1 MNPVAAAPAAVRPRL
16 EQWRKNQIAVTAAGF
31 FLFFGY
37 YLVMPF
43 LPIFV
48 RQLGVQ
54 STAGIAFWSGLI
66 LSISPLISSLVGPIW
81 GRLGDRIGMKLM
93 AERATAANCFCWFL
107 MAFSQNVYQLFAL
120 RALLGLLGG
129 FTSVSVAL
137 VTQLAPKHKTGEVI
151 GTLQSA
157 QILSS
162 ALGPFFGGL
171 LADSIGIRNTFFVT
185 GIFMAGAVISIVWLY
200 RDADQAQ
207 VRAEEPAREKIGREF
222 IRRPEYMMT
231 ML

>member
-1 MNPVAAAPAAVRPRL
+1 MSPVAAAPAAARPRL
-16 EQWRKNQIAVTAAGF
+16 EQWRKNQIAVTASGS

-48 RQLGVQ
+48 RDLGIQ

-66 LSISPLISSLVGPIW
+66 LSISPLISALVGPLW
-81 GRLGDRIGMKLM
+81 GRLGDRVGMKVM
-93 AERATAANCFCWFL
+93 AERATAANSICWFL
-107 MAFSQNVYQLFAL
+107 MAFSQNVYQLLAL
-120 RALLGLLGG
+120 RALLGFLGG

-137 VTQLAPKHKTGEVI
+137 VTQLSPKEKTGEVI

-171 LADSIGIRNTFFVT
+171 LADYIGIRNTFFVT
-185 GIFMAGAVISIVWLY
+185 GLFMTGAFISIVWLY
-200 RDADQAQ
+200 QDGADAAKPQ
-207 VRAEEPAREKIGREF
+207 EEDKPKEK
-222 IRRPEYMMT
+222 
-231 ML
+231 